1 MSYKKLYAGALLVVG
16 LMLAACESDEFADAP
31 TARAPDRG
39 EARSVEPSAPEQ
51 QRPSSEQN
59 LPADHPPIDGASQRA
74 GALPSQQQGGQQQGG
89 QQQGGQQQGGQQAV
103 SPEQFGKVGPLRWEA
118 PEDWRAVKPA
128 SNMRLAE
135 YHLPPAAEAE
145 PATLTVFYFGKGGG
159 GSIQDNIDRWVG
171 QFKDQT
177 SEPEQAT
184 RKVDGLNVHLVDAAG
199 TFNAGSMMG
208 GGEDQPGWRMRAAIV
223 ETPAGNF
230 FFKLTGPE
238 ETVGSHDKGFEALVS
253 SFEAAAPK

>member
-1 MSYKKLYAGALLVVG
+1 MVYKRFYIGALLIAG
-16 LMLAACESDEFADAP
+16 LMLAACESDEFGDAP
-31 TARAPDRG
+31 TVRAPDRN

-51 QRPSSEQN
+51 QRPSSQQN
-59 LPADHPPIDGASQRA
+59 LPADHPPIDGESQRA
-74 GALPSQQQGGQQQGG
+74 GALPSQQQGGQQQGD
-89 QQQGGQQQGGQQAV
+89 QQQGDQQAV

-135 YHLPPAAEAE
+135 YHLPPAPEAE

-171 QFKDQT
+171 QFKEQT
-177 SEPEQAT
+177 SEPEQTT
-184 RKVDGLNVHLVDAAG
+184 RKVNGLNVHLVDAAG

-208 GGEDQPGWRMRAAIV
+208 GGEAQPDWRMRAAIV

-230 FFKLTGPE
+230 FFKLTGPSD
-238 ETVGSHDKGFEALVS
+238 TVGSHDESFETFIS
-253 SFEAAAPK
+253 SFEAAAPQ